1 MTRVLAVPC
10 MLLMVLML
18 LAGCVAPVISSTPLA
33 QDASALAE
41 ATAPTTPQAPLR
53 IGYSMP
59 AATNGYLARAI
70 YWAEKGMADWKA
82 RDPGLEFLFLT
93 ADNVRKQTSDIEEL
107 IQQDIDALIV
117 FPFDASVTTAVKKA
131 YDEGIY
137 VIVMDRGTSL
147 PVYDVYLS
155 NDDVGYA
162 RTGMEYVAERLD
174 YAGNVVIIEGI
185 PTPLNTVR
193 VNTIRAVANKYPKI
207 TILDSQPGDWTMQKA
222 QMVMEQYLQ
231 KYDQIDAV
239 YTADDD
245 MMLGAL
251 QAYKESGRS
260 DIKLFMGG
268 GGDKRV
274 VKTIMEGSD
283 PLITADVTYPPDQ
296 CATVVSLAVMGA
308 RGQALEGFYQK
319 KLPVR
324 IILTAEMITADNAA
338 AYYFPEEP

>member
-1 MTRVLAVPC
+1 MTRVRVVSC

-18 LAGCVAPVISSTPLA
+18 LAGCVAPVIPSTPLA
-33 QDASALAE
+33 QDALVPAQ
-41 ATAPTTPQAPLR
+41 ATAPITPQIPLK

-59 AATNGYLARAI
+59 TATNGYLARAI

-82 RDPGLEFLFLT
+82 KDPSLEFLYVT

-107 IQQDIDALIV
+107 IEQDIDALIV
-117 FPFDASVTTAVKKA
+117 FPFDASVTAAVKKA
-131 YDEGIY
+131 YEAGIY

-162 RTGMEYVAERLD
+162 RTGMEYVAEQLD

-193 VNTIRAVANKYPKI
+193 VDAIRAVANKYPKI

-222 QMVMEQYLQ
+222 QRVMEQYLQ

-251 QAYKESGRS
+251 QAYKASGRS

-274 VKTIMEGSD
+274 VKTIMDGSD
-283 PLITADVTYPPDQ
+283 PLITADVSYPPDQ
-296 CATVVSLAVMGA
+296 CATAVSLAVMGA
-308 RGQALEGFYQK
+308 RGQPLEGFYQK

-338 AYYFPEEP
+338 DYYFPEEP

>member
-1 MTRVLAVPC
+1 
-10 MLLMVLML
+10 MLIMVFML
-18 LAGCVAPVISSTPLA
+18 LAGCVAPVIPSASGG
-33 QDASALAE
+33 QDAPVSVE
-41 ATAPTTPQAPLR
+41 ATAPTTPQAPLK

-59 AATNGYLARAI
+59 AATNRYLARAI
-70 YWAEKGMADWKA
+70 YWAEKGMADWRAK
-82 RDPGLEFLFLT
+82 DPSLEFLYVT
-93 ADNVRKQTSDIEEL
+93 ADHARKQTDDIEEL

-117 FPFDASVTTAVKKA
+117 FPFDASVTAVVQKA
-131 YDEGIY
+131 HEAGIY
-137 VIVMDRGTSL
+137 VVVMDRGTSL

-162 RTGMEYVAERLD
+162 RTGMEYVAEQLD

-185 PTPLNTVR
+185 PTPLNSVR
-193 VNTIRAVANKYPKI
+193 VNAIRAVANKYPNL

-222 QMVMEQYLQ
+222 QLVMEQYLQ

-251 QAYKESGRS
+251 QAYKESGRN

-338 AYYFPEEP
+338 DYYFPEEP